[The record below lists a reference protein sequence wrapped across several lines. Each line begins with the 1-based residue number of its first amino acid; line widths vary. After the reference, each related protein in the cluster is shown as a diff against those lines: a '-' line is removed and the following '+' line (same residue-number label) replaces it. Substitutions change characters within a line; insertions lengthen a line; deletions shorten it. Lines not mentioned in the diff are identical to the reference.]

1 MGFKNTSKLKSN
13 VKLIHIFEHEN
24 FDNWLKQIKN
34 YLENQNNY
42 DISFNNILRNIVL
55 HNREY
60 IIYGESYI
68 IPSNIV

>member
-1 MGFKNTSKLKSN
+1 MNTDLVYGNYKQWHCIFKTDVIRGEDEESS
-13 VKLIHIFEHEN
+13 II
-24 FDNWLKQIKN
+24 
-34 YLENQNNY
+34 
-42 DISFNNILRNIVL
+42 FNNILRNIVL